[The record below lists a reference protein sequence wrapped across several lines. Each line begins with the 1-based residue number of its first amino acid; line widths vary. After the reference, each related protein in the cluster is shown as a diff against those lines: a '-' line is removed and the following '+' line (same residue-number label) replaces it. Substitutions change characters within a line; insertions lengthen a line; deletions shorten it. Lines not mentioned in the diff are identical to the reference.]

1 MQKAAFKYLRQ
12 QPSLLVW
19 LMRGL
24 FWCLLNRR
32 RPRLL
37 MMGHGAQLRTNPNA
51 RLPIIMKLGR
61 FSTVDLRGADEVD
74 IGERF
79 VLGDFSF
86 LIASGSAEVRCPY
99 VTIGDNVSFGP
110 FAYIGGGFGL
120 HVGSDVAAG
129 GSVTIHPENHSIVEG
144 VLLKQSGISGKG
156 ISIGSDLWIGQKT
169 TFLDGVEVGD
179 RVVIGAGSVVNK
191 SIASK
196 SVYAGV
202 PAKQLSRID

>member
-1 MQKAAFKYLRQ
+1 MQKTPLKYFFH
-12 QPSLLVW
+12 QPSLVVW
-19 LMRGL
+19 LLRGL
-24 FWCLLNRR
+24 CWCLLNRC

-37 MMGHGAQLRTNPNA
+37 MMGPGARLRVNSNA

-61 FSTVDLRGADEVD
+61 LSTVDLGGADEVS

-86 LIASGSAEVRCPY
+86 LIASGSPEVRCPH

-144 VLLKQSGISGKG
+144 VLLKQSGINGRG
-156 ISIGSDLWIGQKT
+156 VSIGSDVWIGQKA
-169 TFLDGVEVGD
+169 TFLDGVEVAD
-179 RVVIGAGSVVNK
+179 RVVIGAGAVVNK
-191 SIASK
+191 SIPSK

-202 PAKQLSRID
+202 PANKVGRID